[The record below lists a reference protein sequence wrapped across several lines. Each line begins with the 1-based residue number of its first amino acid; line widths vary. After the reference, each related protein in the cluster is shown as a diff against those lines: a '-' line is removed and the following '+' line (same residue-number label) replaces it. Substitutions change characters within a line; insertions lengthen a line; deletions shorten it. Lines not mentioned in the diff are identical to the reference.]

1 MYIKNINHLNKTV
14 QILKDKKH
22 CKNNYN
28 YNMLS
33 VMHED
38 IKYNIKNTK
47 CRGRGLKKKII

>member
-14 QILKDKKH
+14 QILKDEKH